1 MRKAIFTFIA
11 IIIVAVCI
19 DWIDACSE
27 ERTDEEIFKRNLT
40 FAEMYEYKDSTY
52 DFAIRY
58 PSFFSQQ
65 PNDAGRARF
74 CYADQWATVVLE
86 GYTLSNQG
94 MSDKEAKDSLAHV
107 LHATKQKQ
115 GKYYFILSGPQYE
128 DGSPIEGYSYYAKF
142 IRHDNRWFVY
152 SMVYPDRYHDALT
165 RLFKEID
172 DWLIWEHPHLQLKQG
187 EDQTPKDS
195 F

>member
-1 MRKAIFTFIA
+1 M
-11 IIIVAVCI
+11 
-19 DWIDACSE
+19 
-27 ERTDEEIFKRNLT
+27 
-40 FAEMYEYKDSTY
+40 
-52 DFAIRY
+52 
-58 PSFFSQQ
+58 
-65 PNDAGRARF
+65 
-74 CYADQWATVVLE
+74 VLE

-94 MSDKEAKDSLAHV
+94 MSDKEAKDSLAHI

-152 SMVYPDRYHDALT
+152 SMVYPNRYHDALT

-172 DWLIWEHPHLQLKQG
+172 DWLIWERPHLQLKQG